1 MKAIASVK
9 EVIVI
14 ETPAL
19 PIARAMRSWRGDH
32 QGTISACMWVMT
44 RVVTVT
50 GMRPQV
56 LVRFRM
62 RVRCRIRVRFRV
74 RVRDQG

>member
-1 MKAIASVK
+1 
-9 EVIVI
+9 
-14 ETPAL
+14 
-19 PIARAMRSWRGDH
+19 
-32 QGTISACMWVMT
+32 MWVMT

-50 GMRPQV
+50 GMLPEA

-62 RVRCRIRVRFRV
+62 RVRCRIRARFRV

>member
-19 PIARAMRSWRGDH
+19 PIARAIRSWWGDN
-32 QGTISACMWVMT
+32 QGTISHAWVMT
-44 RVVTVT
+44 RVVAVT
-50 GMRPQV
+50 GMRPEV
-56 LVRFRM
+56 LVRFGM

-74 RVRDQG
+74 TVRDQG

>member
-1 MKAIASVK
+1 MNAIASVK

-19 PIARAMRSWRGDH
+19 PIARAIRSWRGDH

-50 GMRPQV
+50 GMRPEA

-62 RVRCRIRVRFRV
+62 RARCRIRARFRV